1 MFTTADGYFSGLLF
15 ADALARDLTNAL
27 SHGILFFSR
36 WKRMYVRI
44 YIYAHVQ
51 RSSYLAFETRRVEK
65 LNISYTV
72 GERRISRVSRVV
84 TRDWEFGIRRGIGD
98 KMGFFVTMTGASSHV
113 RFEGENRRSRER
125 PVRCLVEGHT
135 VTRGKRDGVY
145 LGVRS
150 LHTGRS
156 KNGNKTEVSR
166 VWHKA
171 IRRST
176 VYRSKRLSLSFP
188 LPLSRSVFPCAR

>member
-1 MFTTADGYFSGLLF
+1 MNGGYLG
-15 ADALARDLTNAL
+15 A
-27 SHGILFFSR
+27 
-36 WKRMYVRI
+36 
-44 YIYAHVQ
+44 
-51 RSSYLAFETRRVEK
+51 
-65 LNISYTV
+65 
-72 GERRISRVSRVV
+72 SRVSRVV

-135 VTRGKRDGVY
+135 VTGGKRDGVY

-176 VYRSKRLSLSFP
+176 VYRSKRLSLS
-188 LPLSRSVFPCAR
+188 LSLSPCLEACFRARGNSDRPPVLTFDQDRSGE